1 MKIEM
6 KMPSPGESITEVEI
20 ARWLVSDGDYVE
32 RDQLI
37 CEIDSDKATL
47 ELNAAESGAIK
58 IVAGEGAVIAVGDL
72 VCTIDTAVAPSPK
85 SQAPSSKSQTPSPK
99 FQAPSPKPQPTSPPS

>member
-1 MKIEM
+1 M

-20 ARWLVSDGDYVE
+20 ANWMVADGNYVE

-47 ELNAAESGAIK
+47 ELNAEESGKIRAEHGNWTIRVQLVGWRGASRVVFGFPHFSRYKIEGRTNVLEAI
-58 IVAGEGAVIAVGDL
+58 AHRL
-72 VCTIDTAVAPSPK
+72 N
-85 SQAPSSKSQTPSPK
+85 QATP
-99 FQAPSPKPQPTSPPS
+99 